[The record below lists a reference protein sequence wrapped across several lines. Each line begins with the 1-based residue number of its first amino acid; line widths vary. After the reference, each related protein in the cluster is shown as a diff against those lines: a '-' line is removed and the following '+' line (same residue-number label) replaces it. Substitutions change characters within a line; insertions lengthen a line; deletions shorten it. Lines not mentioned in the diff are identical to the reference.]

1 MTTVSNKLTAGLD
14 KVRDTK
20 PAETPAIQKSTQAKA
35 PVRRKPEQ
43 PKATEA
49 KPADVVQKPV
59 ITSTRVWPD

>member
-20 PAETPAIQKSTQAKA
+20 PAEAPAIEKSTQPKA

-43 PKATEA
+43 PKSSGTQAAEA
-49 KPADVVQKPV
+49 VQKQAIPAA
-59 ITSTRVWPD
+59 RVWPD